1 MIHAPFSR
9 SAQRERV
16 FESARAF
23 TVSQTSTHSRTGCE
37 VLRTYRASATRLSR
51 TKRTVTEE
59 ERDRRKEPQQS
70 SNNAQIDSHG
80 SQLCLRVPLAVRWR
94 RKPIVKA
101 SPSVI
106 WRRPECL
113 ILWVWSN
120 KQKIRPAFGG
130 QRKQSMSAVECSM
143 ADKGMDRCSNQS
155 TKLACH

>member
-1 MIHAPFSR
+1 MHNGHWHGRGMIDMIHAPFSR

-23 TVSQTSTHSRTGCE
+23 TVSQTSTHSRTECE

-59 ERDRRKEPQQS
+59 ERDRRKELQQS

-94 RKPIVKA
+94 RKRIAKA

-106 WRRPECL
+106 WRRP
-113 ILWVWSN
+113 VVSF
-120 KQKIRPAFGG
+120 FGHG
-130 QRKQSMSAVECSM
+130 QTNRRF
-143 ADKGMDRCSNQS
+143 DRRSGIKENR
-155 TKLACH
+155 A